1 MVTGSCKQVCPV
13 ETGDIIAQEEMLT
26 SGGGVMSER
35 LKRERLTEDL
45 LARLLES
52 ETPEAYLAQGETYD
66 RELSDYLYELLR
78 AHGLNRS
85 GLSRISC
92 INSVFVY
99 RYFEGTCKPRRDN
112 ALMLAFALECD
123 LRQTQRLLR
132 LAGVSGLWPKV
143 RRDAIIIWCIER
155 GCTREE
161 CDDELHR
168 LKEPSILKVT
178 GELL

>member
-1 MVTGSCKQVCPV
+1 
-13 ETGDIIAQEEMLT
+13 
-26 SGGGVMSER
+26 MSER

-45 LARLLES
+45 LVRLLES